1 MVSPPSPT
9 EAVYSF
15 RLLEALRQGDRKT
28 LAPMLAKAEQTT
40 KGTPVK
46 ELTSPLHI
54 AVRCAERST
63 IAYCLE
69 HKKLDV
75 NAVET
80 QHGNTPLHIAMSLGR
95 GDVVQLLLEHPGID
109 DTKRNKDGREPL
121 EMAKTPEV
129 AQLVQGEYPMPSASH
144 PRSFPADLRPRPLTS
159 PVSRAKLNADFMDTL
174 VAWEGKASGAEARL
188 YALLESPRVGAI
200 DLNVQ
205 SKSGTT
211 LLHEA
216 VARKD
221 TKMIEAAV
229 RRGADVY
236 ARNRKGKSALD
247 SSKDEKIKALLRQ
260 FSNADAAIAAQ
271 TLPGLPPTFRGYLAK
286 WTNLAGGYKTRWF
299 VLQDGILSY
308 YHTQEEEGKSSRGSV
323 NLRFAKVRADSNDK
337 HRFEIISEATAKG
350 SSKLYLRGSHP
361 VERARWVQVLQQT
374 QQHFNLE
381 RTASR
386 SDSIAPTVSGGGG
399 GGVGYTATTNSSVTN
414 VSNVPSRVGTPA
426 IGRTSTSTNNAL
438 LGATGV
444 VPMATPGAS
453 SFMSPADG
461 NAAATMRTP
470 SLISHGSYRSDR
482 EDSDGQAESEPLFD
496 AAGKPRLPHA
506 DTFPLFAN
514 TLKLKVELAHE
525 LANSLPVNAPAPSE
539 SKVALRDALGQIED
553 LTNQFAL
560 LVNEREEYLLRRYE
574 QEIQVKRLWEE
585 NMKALALQ
593 HAELEKQL
601 HDAAQDN
608 AKKRKALR
616 EVRESFGAST
626 SPTTAASPPIL
637 SPTARR
643 GAAAV
648 STDGTIADRRE
659 GTEPMAL
666 GALGAVG
673 AGGMAS
679 VLAGLPGLSSSS
691 RAEMTPGRES
701 AEEGEDDFFDA
712 VESGDLP
719 GLKVETPIAH
729 SADEKNWPATF
740 DKNMLDERDFEA
752 TLEPYRH
759 LRNKLPLGKDDRP
772 SVSLW
777 AILKNN
783 IGKDLTKISFPVS
796 FNEPTSMLQRMAED
810 MEFSECL
817 DAAATQQDSTKRIAF
832 VAAFAMSNYSST
844 IGRVAKPFNPMLGET
859 FEYIRPDKHYRYVSE
874 QVSHHPPVSACVAQS
889 PLWDYLGCVDAKSK
903 FLGRTFEIRP
913 TGVAH
918 VKLKLP
924 KSSVPASVN
933 KQPPSAGPAYV
944 QDLVEEHYTWNKVT
958 TSVSGFIVGS
968 PTIDHVGDLTVVN
981 HVTGDKCTLT
991 FKPRGWRGGN
1001 AREIS
1006 GQVTNAAGDV
1016 VWEIAGRWDSQLVA
1030 RKSGAGRGVLDP
1042 DQTYQGDFTADAQP
1056 STAEYLLLWR
1066 NSEKPP
1072 NMPFNLTPF
1081 AVTLNDMP
1089 PTLGKWLPPT
1099 DCRVRP
1105 DLVSFEEGRFDEA
1118 NTLKQNLEDYQR
1130 QTRKKREA
1138 GELPPHE
1145 PRWFTRTVDGD
1156 TGETL
1161 WQPKTVEAPSKARVD
1176 ASEGKAVVSKAAE
1189 AQTLPTPEYW
1199 TTREKVSK
1207 TGDQEAWGC
1216 EHIYGSFESQ
1226 RVKQR

>member
-1 MVSPPSPT
+1 MPT
-9 EAVYSF
+9 TE
-15 RLLEALRQGDRKT
+15 DK
-28 LAPMLAKAEQTT
+28 
-40 KGTPVK
+40 
-46 ELTSPLHI
+46 
-54 AVRCAERST
+54 
-63 IAYCLE
+63 
-69 HKKLDV
+69 
-75 NAVET
+75 
-80 QHGNTPLHIAMSLGR
+80 
-95 GDVVQLLLEHPGID
+95 
-109 DTKRNKDGREPL
+109 
-121 EMAKTPEV
+121 
-129 AQLVQGEYPMPSASH
+129 
-144 PRSFPADLRPRPLTS
+144 
-159 PVSRAKLNADFMDTL
+159 
-174 VAWEGKASGAEARL
+174 L

-205 SKSGTT
+205 SKTSGTT

-323 NLRFAKVRADSNDK
+323 NLRFAKIRADSNDK
-337 HRFEIISEATAKG
+337 HRFEIISEATTKS

-381 RTASR
+381 RSASR
-386 SDSIAPTVSGGGG
+386 TESIAPNAAAGGI
-399 GGVGYTATTNSSVTN
+399 GYTATTNSSMTN

-438 LGATGV
+438 LNAGGV
-444 VPMATPGAS
+444 VAPLAAPSAAS
-453 SFMSPADG
+453 STMSPRDG
-461 NAAATMRTP
+461 HPLRTP
-470 SLISHGSYRSDR
+470 SLVSRESFRSDR
-482 EDSDGQAESEPLFD
+482 EDSDGQADNEPLFD
-496 AAGKPRLPHA
+496 ASGKPRMPHA
-506 DTFPLFAN
+506 DTFPLIAN
-514 TLKLKVELAHE
+514 SLKLKVEMAHSLA
-525 LANSLPVNAPAPSE
+525 SSIPVDAPAPST

-560 LVNEREEYLLRRYE
+560 LVGEREEYLLRRYE

-593 HAELEKQL
+593 HAEMEKQL
-601 HDAAQDN
+601 QDAAQDN
-608 AKKRKALR
+608 ARKRKALR
-616 EVRESFGAST
+616 EVRENFGSSAS
-626 SPTTAASPPIL
+626 PAAGAVASPPIV

-643 GAAAV
+643 GAPP
-648 STDGTIADRRE
+648 SFDGTIADRRE
-659 GTEPMAL
+659 GTAPMAL
-666 GALGAVG
+666 GAIP
-673 AGGMAS
+673 
-679 VLAGLPGLSSSS
+679 LAPAL
-691 RAEMTPGRES
+691 AELTPGRES
-701 AEEGEDDFFDA
+701 VEEGEDDFFDA

-729 SADEKNWPATF
+729 VSEEKNWPSSF
-740 DKNMLDERDFEA
+740 NKDMLDEHDFEA
-752 TLEPYRH
+752 SLEPYRK
-759 LRNKLPLGKDDRP
+759 LRTKLPLGKDDRP

-859 FEYIRPDKHYRYVSE
+859 FEYIRPDRHYRYISE

-918 VKLKLP
+918 VKLKVKKDWVP
-924 KSSVPASVN
+924 SSASN
-933 KQPPSAGPAYV
+933 KQPPSAGPAFK
-944 QDLVEEHYTWNKVT
+944 DLVEEHYTWNKVT

-991 FKPRGWRGGN
+991 FKPRGWRGAN

-1006 GQVTNAAGDV
+1006 GQVWNAAGDL

-1030 RKSGAGRGVLDP
+1030 RKAGAGRGVLDP
-1042 DQTYQGDFTADAQP
+1042 DQAYQGDFSAAPLP
-1056 STAEYLLLWR
+1056 SSAEYLLLWR

-1072 NMPFNLTPF
+1072 TPFNLTPF
-1081 AVTLNDMP
+1081 AVTLNDLP
-1089 PTLGKWLPPT
+1089 PTLPKWLPPT

-1118 NTLKQNLEDYQR
+1118 NNLKQSLEDYQR
-1130 QTRKKREA
+1130 QTRRKREA
-1138 GELPPHE
+1138 GEMPPHE
-1145 PRWFTRTVDGD
+1145 PRWFTKTVDAD

-1161 WQPKTVEAPSKARVD
+1161 WQPKSVEMPPRGAT
-1176 ASEGKAVVSKAAE
+1176 GKAEKAA
-1189 AQTLPTPEYW
+1189 AAGQTITTPEYW
-1199 TTREKVSK
+1199 AVREKVGAK
-1207 TGDQEAWGC
+1207 GDQELWGC
-1216 EHIYGSFESQ
+1216 DHIYGSFESQ
-1226 RVKQR
+1226 RVKTSQRVGAAKA